1 MGDFNIRP
9 IRDAIDRKQMY
20 AFAINDIKA
29 FELML
34 ERKQFNQGPPM
45 IGAEQELCIVDRQL
59 EPATS
64 ALKILDKINSPNY
77 TNELALFN
85 LEINLDPL
93 PLTGNC
99 FSKMEANLLALLQ
112 KGQIAAES
120 LTHQLLL
127 CGVLP
132 TVQYR
137 HLQFEYMTP
146 IQRYQVLSKVLANI
160 RGDHF
165 EIYLQG
171 VDELN
176 MSLESVLFEACNT
189 SFQMHLQIHP
199 DEFISKYNWA
209 QLIAGPVL
217 ATATNSPLLF
227 GRELWAETRIALFKQ
242 SLDTRSAKNH
252 MRKKLP
258 RVYFGHDWLRES
270 PAELWKNELMR
281 FPLLLT
287 SDNFTDSMRS
297 VEREEVPDLRAIRL
311 HNGTTYTWNRL
322 CYGPSSPQPHL
333 RIECRYLPAGP
344 TPVDEIANLAFWTG
358 LMEGQPADWKNFWH
372 KLDFRIAKDNF
383 IRAARTGLHTIVN
396 WMGTPVAVKELVLGT
411 LLPLAG
417 TGLLKLKVDSADID
431 KYLSI
436 IADRVEKG
444 QTGTDWQIQHFR
456 NHNQFQSKSLSLK
469 ALTQRMIDYQK
480 ANLPVAEWEILAEGN
495 QQKQAFLLPDQSV
508 LVEDLM
514 STDIFSLHEEDS
526 IELARQMMT
535 WKNIHHLP
543 VENFKGELVG
553 ILTDG
558 LLSRLAP
565 AIDEALPLV
574 GDIMIREVITAD
586 AKDDLTQAKAVMET
600 HQLSCLPITYQYKLV
615 GILTQNDL
623 EQFYAT
629 QIKPKVLATNT
640 D

>member
-1 MGDFNIRP
+1 MGDFNVRA
-9 IRDAIDRKQMY
+9 IRDAVDRKQMY

-34 ERKQFNQGPPM
+34 ERKQFDQGPPM
-45 IGAEQELCIVDRQL
+45 IGAEQELCIVDGQL

-64 ALKILDKINSPNY
+64 ALEILDKIQSPYY

-99 FSKMEANLLALLQ
+99 FSKTEANLLTLLQ

-120 LTHQLLL
+120 LGHQLLL

-132 TVQYR
+132 TLQYR

-171 VDELN
+171 VDELI
-176 MSLESVLFEACNT
+176 MSLDSVLFEACNT

-199 DEFISKYNWA
+199 DEFVTKYNWA

-227 GRELWAETRIALFKQ
+227 GHELWAETRIALFKQ
-242 SLDTRSAKNH
+242 SLDTRSSRNH
-252 MRKKLP
+252 LRKKLP
-258 RVYFGHDWLRES
+258 RVYFGHDWLHES
-270 PAELWKNELMR
+270 PTELWKNELMR
-281 FPLLLT
+281 FPLILT
-287 SDNFTDSMRS
+287 SDNFTDSMKR
-297 VEREEVPDLRAIRL
+297 VANDEVPDLRAIRL

-322 CYGPSSPQPHL
+322 CYGPSSSQPHL

-344 TPVDEIANLAFWTG
+344 TPVDEIANFAFWTG
-358 LMEGQPADWKNFWH
+358 LMEGQPADWRNFW
-372 KLDFRIAKDNF
+372 KKTDFNVAKDNF

-396 WMGTPVAVKELVLGT
+396 WMGTPISVKELVLGT

-417 TGLLKLKVDSADID
+417 TGLMKLKVDSADID

-444 QTGTDWQIQHFR
+444 QTGTDWQIKHFR
-456 NHNQFQSKSLSLK
+456 RVAQNQSKSLSLK
-469 ALTQRMIDYQK
+469 ALTQDMIGYQK
-480 ANLPVAEWEILAEGN
+480 ANLPVSEWEIFTNES
-495 QQKQAFLLPDQSV
+495 KQTSTIDSANHSTLI
-508 LVEDLM
+508 EDLM
-514 STDIFSLHEEDS
+514 SIDIFSVHEEDS
-526 IELARQMMT
+526 IELARQIME

-558 LLSRLAP
+558 LLARLTAQM
-565 AIDEALPLV
+565 DEHRELV
-574 GDIMIREVITAD
+574 GDVMIREVITAD
-586 AKDDLTQAKAVMET
+586 AKDHLMQTKAIMQA
-600 HQLSCLPITYQYKLV
+600 HQLSCLPITYQHKLV
-615 GILTQNDL
+615 GILTLNDL
-623 EQFYAT
+623 NQFYAT
-629 QIKPKVLATNT
+629 QKQQYV
-640 D
+640 